1 MRHFR
6 RRIICMVLEL
16 RRSYLDAVIWNEN
29 KIKDKWAIGKQD
41 TVNQSAHRSVFTVEV
56 TAMLLPAA
64 VFIRW
69 IFQKKKKRVYLS
81 TFAKKHHTKK
91 IKRLLFSSLCW
102 RHNCRLAAT
111 SQNHFEH
118 CETNIR
124 IQNVMLRRR
133 WKQLFCRRL
142 CPVVKVSPLTLDTT
156 ALIDCVLVAALCI
169 AAMYAI
175 MQTIGLD
182 IKLTH
187 PDNNLGEQSQSRD
200 ADVVENFVHNIW
212 ARVVEDESIACR
224 MYDLPEISVSKTNE
238 SRLPPIDCTKDE
250 FATYPWVWPA
260 GDTLIVTSSKG
271 DVVCEFE
278 GETKHCHVVSY

>member
-1 MRHFR
+1 
-6 RRIICMVLEL
+6 
-16 RRSYLDAVIWNEN
+16 
-29 KIKDKWAIGKQD
+29 
-41 TVNQSAHRSVFTVEV
+41 
-56 TAMLLPAA
+56 
-64 VFIRW
+64 
-69 IFQKKKKRVYLS
+69 
-81 TFAKKHHTKK
+81 
-91 IKRLLFSSLCW
+91 
-102 RHNCRLAAT
+102 
-111 SQNHFEH
+111 
-118 CETNIR
+118 
-124 IQNVMLRRR
+124 
-133 WKQLFCRRL
+133 
-142 CPVVKVSPLTLDTT
+142 
-156 ALIDCVLVAALCI
+156 
-169 AAMYAI
+169 MYAI